1 MRRHAARRWSPCWPP
16 MRPSAGTTPL
26 ATCWRRGRATAPHRG
41 LRREGH
47 DRSGAGPSLPPGAVT
62 RGAEP
67 LVRCEALT
75 VRFVGRE
82 GTVRAVN
89 GVDFTLDAGEVL
101 CIVGESGAG
110 KSVALRAVM
119 RLLPAHI
126 TEISGT
132 ITIAGKDVMR
142 LDRRALGALR
152 GAEIAM
158 VFQEPMTAFDP
169 VFTIGT
175 QIIET
180 VMRHDGL
187 SQRQARQR
195 ALELLEMVQ
204 IPSPA
209 RRLDNY
215 PHELSGGMRQRA
227 MIALALSCRPRLLL
241 ADEPTTALDATVQI
255 QLLHRLRGFQREL
268 QMGVFFVTNDVGVAV
283 EMSAPIAVMY
293 AGRFVERGPV
303 RAITREPQ
311 HPYTK
316 GLLASTVHGA
326 MRGQRL
332 EAIPGAPPNLV
343 ALPPGC
349 AFAARCRYVQPACT
363 TAVPPEVWFGDEH
376 MVRCIR
382 VTARSNSGPVRTG

>member
-1 MRRHAARRWSPCWPP
+1 MAEADTRRRPAA
-16 MRPSAGTTPL
+16 AL
-26 ATCWRRGRATAPHRG
+26 
-41 LRREGH
+41 
-47 DRSGAGPSLPPGAVT
+47 PGA
-62 RGAEP
+62 AEP
-67 LVRCEALT
+67 VVRCRALT

-82 GTVRAVN
+82 GAVHAVN
-89 GVDFTLDAGEVL
+89 GVDLALDAGEVL

-110 KSVALRAVM
+110 KSVMLRAMM
-119 RLLPAHI
+119 RLLPAHVA
-126 TEISGT
+126 EISGT
-132 ITIAGKDVMR
+132 IRVAGKDVMG
-142 LDRRALGALR
+142 LDRRALGDLR
-152 GAEIAM
+152 GAEVAM

-180 VMRHDGL
+180 VQRHDGL
-187 SQRQARQR
+187 SERDARRR

-215 PHELSGGMRQRA
+215 PHEMSGGMRQRA

-255 QLLHRLRGFQREL
+255 QILRLLRRLQREL
-268 QMGVFFVTNDVGVAV
+268 DMAVLFVTHDVGVAV
-283 EMSAPIAVMY
+283 EISDRIAVMY
-293 AGRFVERGPV
+293 AGRFVETGPV
-303 RAITREPQ
+303 RAIIRAPQ
-311 HPYTK
+311 HPYTQ

-326 MRGQRL
+326 LRGRRL
-332 EAIPGAPPNLV
+332 EAIPGAPPNLA

-349 AFAARCRYVQPACT
+349 AFAPRCRYAEPACT
-363 TAVPPEVWFGDEH
+363 ASVPDEVWLNEAR

-382 VTARSNSGPVRTG
+382 AVASKPNSSDA

>member
-1 MRRHAARRWSPCWPP
+1 MSEADTRRARAVAS
-16 MRPSAGTTPL
+16 
-26 ATCWRRGRATAPHRG
+26 RA
-41 LRREGH
+41 
-47 DRSGAGPSLPPGAVT
+47 
-62 RGAEP
+62 AEP

-82 GTVRAVN
+82 GTVHAVN

-110 KSVALRAVM
+110 KSVTLRAMM
-119 RLLPAHI
+119 RLLPAHL

-132 ITIAGKDVMR
+132 ITVAGKNVMR
-142 LDRRALGALR
+142 LGRRALGDLR
-152 GAEIAM
+152 GAEVAM
-158 VFQEPMTAFDP
+158 VFQEPMTSFDP

-180 VMRHDGL
+180 VQRHDGL

-195 ALELLEMVQ
+195 AVELLEMVQ

-215 PHELSGGMRQRA
+215 PHEMSGGMRQRA
-227 MIALALSCRPRLLL
+227 MIALALSCKPRLLL

-255 QLLHRLRGFQREL
+255 QILQLLRRLQREL
-268 QMGVFFVTNDVGVAV
+268 RMAVLFVTHDVGVAV
-283 EMSAPIAVMY
+283 EISDRIAVMY
-293 AGRFVERGPV
+293 AGRFVETGPV
-303 RAITREPQ
+303 RAIIGAPQ
-311 HPYTK
+311 HPYTQ
-316 GLLASTVHGA
+316 GLLASTVRGA
-326 MRGQRL
+326 MRGRRL
-332 EAIPGAPPNLV
+332 GAIPGAPPNLA

-349 AFAARCRYVQPACT
+349 AFAARCRHAESACVA
-363 TAVPPEVWFGDEH
+363 AVPPEVWLGDAR

-382 VTARSNSGPVRTG
+382 ATAN

>member
-1 MRRHAARRWSPCWPP
+1 MSE
-16 MRPSAGTTPL
+16 AGTS
-26 ATCWRRGRATAPHRG
+26 
-41 LRREGH
+41 LR
-47 DRSGAGPSLPPGAVT
+47 PGAVT
-62 RGAEP
+62 RAAEP
-67 LVRCEALT
+67 VVRCEALT

-126 TEISGT
+126 TDISGT

-142 LDRRALGALR
+142 LDRRALGDLR
-152 GAEIAM
+152 GAEVAM

-187 SQRQARQR
+187 SQRQARHR
-195 ALELLEMVQ
+195 ALELLEMAQ

-241 ADEPTTALDATVQI
+241 ADEPTTALDATVQLQI
-255 QLLHRLRGFQREL
+255 LQLLRRLQREM
-268 QMGVFFVTNDVGVAV
+268 QMAVLFVTHDVGVAV
-283 EMSAPIAVMY
+283 EISDRIAVMY
-293 AGRFVERGPV
+293 AGRFVETGPV
-303 RAITREPQ
+303 RAIIREPQ

-326 MRGQRL
+326 MRGRRL
-332 EAIPGAPPNLV
+332 EAIPGAPPNLA

-363 TAVPPEVWFGDEH
+363 TAVPPEVWLGHEH